1 MEKILPPICSKLMG
15 LKEENRIPF
24 HMPGHKRR
32 WPGDDL
38 FPGAEDHGKALG
50 AIYGMDI
57 TEITG
62 YDDLHNPHGIIRESM
77 DYLKEIY
84 HTSASWYLINGST
97 AGILASI
104 SAVCRPG
111 DRILVARNCHRS
123 VYHALRLLRLDS
135 VYLYPGLCRK
145 GEVIK
150 GIGEEDRD
158 RLVSLLETHH
168 GVKAMIIT
176 SPTYEG
182 LVSDVRTIKEIIR
195 PYGIPLIVDEAHGAH
210 FIYHESFPES
220 AVECGADLVI
230 QSVHKTLPCA
240 TQTALLHLCSDLV
253 PEERVRE
260 MLSVYQT
267 SSPSYLLLASA
278 EYGVFYTHN
287 HPDKVGEYV
296 DKLLDFRRKCEQL
309 KRIRLFQPE
318 PSDAFAYDP
327 GKLLFLTGGAGI
339 DGLSLFR
346 TLLDRYHIECE
357 MACAASCLAMTSLS
371 DRGEDLA
378 KLEEA
383 IFAIDEEV
391 DAAWF
396 GCSSGLSARELPDT
410 VVFSFRPEREMAIW
424 EAMDGEKRSLVWEE
438 CTGRIA
444 ADYVCLYPPGIPIL
458 VPGEKITKE
467 IVEKMNEYLYNGYNV
482 PALSDGQF
490 KVTAEDGRSR

>member
-15 LKEENRIPF
+15 LKDKKRIPF

-32 WPGDDL
+32 WPADDL
-38 FPGAEDHGKALG
+38 LPGMRDYEKALG
-50 AIYGMDI
+50 DVYGLDI

-62 YDDLHNPHGIIRESM
+62 YDDLHNPRGIIRESM
-77 DYLKEIY
+77 DCLREIC
-84 HTSASWYLINGST
+84 HTVSSWYLVNGST
-97 AGILASI
+97 AGVLASI

-123 VYHALRLLRLDS
+123 VYHALRLLRLDP
-135 VYLYPGLCRK
+135 VYLYPEYCRR
-145 GEVIK
+145 GELIK
-150 GIGEEDRD
+150 GIGEGDRAQ
-158 RLVSLLETHH
+158 LNTLLKRYPDI
-168 GVKAMIIT
+168 KAMVIT

-182 LVSDVRTIKEIIR
+182 LVSDVRTVKEIIR

-210 FIYHESFPES
+210 FIYHEAFPES
-220 AVECGADLVI
+220 ALECGADLVV

-278 EYGVFYTHN
+278 EYGVFYAHN
-287 HPDKVGEYV
+287 HPEKMGEYV
-296 DKLLDFRRKCEQL
+296 DKLLDFRKKCEQL
-309 KRIRLFQPE
+309 KRIRLFSPE
-318 PSDAFAYDP
+318 PSEAFAYDP
-327 GKLLFLTGGAGI
+327 GKLLFLTRGAGL
-339 DGLSLFR
+339 DGLSFFR
-346 TLLDRYHIECE
+346 ILLDRYHIECE
-357 MACAASCLAMTSLS
+357 MACASSCLAMTSLS
-371 DRGEDLA
+371 DRGEDLK

-383 IFAIDEEV
+383 VFAIDGEP
-391 DAAWF
+391 DSSLSDR
-396 GCSSGLSARELPDT
+396 SSGSESGNLPNPAI
-410 VVFSFRPEREMAIW
+410 FSLRPEKKTDIW
-424 EAMDGEKRSLVWEE
+424 EAMDGEKISLDWNE
-438 CTGRIA
+438 CPGRTA

-490 KVTAEDGRSR
+490 KVTV